1 MLRQAD
7 SNPLPHTAFT
17 GKHTMKTESLRS
29 VTLATIEN
37 YRAAA
42 NQAARAYRLGGRR
55 LLAAVNAGLEKNLD
69 ARTAKLVP
77 QVADALAGM
86 RGRVSDAMV
95 KGIDDVTSRTEQ
107 AVDLGTDGVIK
118 QVTKVA
124 DFAEGIANPMLANG
138 LQAAARISLP
148 VAKVGLTVSGKVA
161 DGAKALSGA
170 AGGATFGA
178 GVAKRAA
185 GSVKRAASTAQRKVA
200 AKGKAASP
208 FTDMVSDVAA
218 KVGKTTTRATRQV
231 KAQAADVAADVAAQ
245 AEATVKQATKAVRRA
260 AAAPKKTA
268 VRAKR
273 KVAG

>member
-1 MLRQAD
+1 
-7 SNPLPHTAFT
+7 
-17 GKHTMKTESLRS
+17 MKTESLRS

-55 LLAAVNAGLEKNLD
+55 LLAAVNAGLEKNVD
-69 ARTAKLVP
+69 ARAAMLVP
-77 QVADALAGM
+77 QVADAMVEM

-95 KGIDDVTSRTEQ
+95 KRIDDVTSRTEQ

-118 QVTKVA
+118 QLTKVA
-124 DFAEGIANPMLANG
+124 DFADGIANPLLANG
-138 LQAAARISLP
+138 LQTAARISLP
-148 VAKVGLTVSGKVA
+148 VAKVGLTVSSKVA

-170 AGGATFGA
+170 AQGA
-178 GVAKRAA
+178 GVAQRAA
-185 GSVKRAASTAQRKVA
+185 RSVKRAGATAQRKVA
-200 AKGKAASP
+200 ATTKTSRKAAP
-208 FTDMVSDVAA
+208 FADMLSDVAA
-218 KVGKTTTRATRQV
+218 KVGKTTTRTTTRATRQA
-231 KAQAADVAADVAAQ
+231 KAQAADVVAQ
-245 AEATVKQATKAVRRA
+245 AEATVKQATKAVRQA